1 MGLFLGCAW
10 RSLNLN
16 VLIVELP
23 FRGAIALLNRYLLN
37 RRGAIAIRLD
47 LFRLELFVY
56 LVSASLR

>member
-23 FRGAIALLNRYLLN
+23 FRGAIALLNRPL
-37 RRGAIAIRLD
+37 AIAIRLD
-47 LFRLELFVY
+47 LFRLLGFRQFTLPTV
-56 LVSASLR
+56 LCKI